1 MSEKIV
7 LIDGH
12 SILNRAFYG
21 VPDLTNSE
29 GIHTN
34 AVYGFLNILFKI
46 LDEEHPEYLTVAF
59 DVHHP
64 TFRHEMY
71 PEYKGTRKPMPQELR
86 EQVPLIQEMLE
97 AMGVCMVKQPGLEAD
112 DILGTIATQA
122 QSRGM
127 DVSLVSGDRDLLQL
141 ASDRIL
147 IRIPKTKRG
156 GTEIENYHTEQV
168 VEKYGLTPPQIIDL
182 KGLMG
187 DSSDN
192 IPGVAGVGEKT
203 AVKVL
208 SVYPTVEEAYEHLE
222 EITPKRTHDL
232 LEKGRESA
240 FLSKKLATIKT
251 DCKLDFSM
259 EQAKLPQMINEES
272 FAMVKRLEFK
282 SLLGRFS
289 AEDRKTE
296 QLEAQ
301 VTVLKTEAQV
311 RKFAAQVVKAA
322 PAVVGFYLIGDPWT
336 SRGAQKKKSR
346 KKEAAQLSFVFEETG
361 VDVAETSQ
369 EAEPEYGFHG
379 FSLSYASG
387 AQVVTGQALFSEK
400 LTGAACMPYLREM
413 LECAGRTAVLDL
425 KDMLH
430 LAQPVQEPSEH
441 RQPAVQQLFAQET
454 KQQRQ
459 WIGEHVQDLEI
470 GAYLINP
477 LKDSYMADDI
487 ARDYLDMTVLSYQE
501 SFGKETITGLLEGA
515 DDQMREKILSYA
527 AMVSYVCC
535 LAGEPQR
542 KRLEELGMDQLFT
555 EVEMPTCCALYELE
569 RVGVRAEYSVLEEM
583 SQMLQGRVEELEK
596 SIYALAGEEFNINSP
611 KQLGVI
617 LFEKMHLPGAK
628 KTKTGYSTS
637 ADILEKLKN
646 EDEIIPKILEYRQ
659 VTKLKSTY
667 ADGLPVFIEAD
678 HRIHGRF
685 NQTITAT
692 GRISSTD
699 PNLQNI
705 PIRMELGR
713 RLRKVFVPQ
722 EGCVFLD
729 ADYSQIELRVLA
741 HLSGDPGLIEAYQKG
756 QDIHRSTASKVFH
769 TPYDEVTDLQ
779 RRNAKAVNFGI
790 VYGISAFGL
799 SQDLDI
805 SRKEAQGYIDQYFAM
820 YPAIKSYLEGL
831 VESARNDGVSV
842 TMFGRRRP
850 VPELTSSNF
859 MQRSCGERVAM
870 NAPIQGT
877 AADIIKIAM
886 LRVSERLK
894 KEGLGARVVLQVHD
908 ELLVETPQEEV
919 EQVRQI
925 LQYEMEHAADLR
937 VPLQVEVEQ
946 GANWFEAH

>member
-86 EQVPLIQEMLE
+86 EQVPLIQEMLA

-203 AVKVL
+203 AIKVL

-251 DCKLDFSM
+251 DCELDFSM

-289 AEDRKTE
+289 AEDRRTE

-322 PAVVGFYLIGDPWT
+322 PDVVGFYLIGDPWT
-336 SRGAQKKKSR
+336 SRGAQKKKRR

-387 AQVVTGQALFSEK
+387 GQVVTGQALLSEK
-400 LTGAACMPYLREM
+400 LTGAVCMPYLREM

-459 WIGEHVQDLEI
+459 WISEHVQDLEI

-501 SFGKETITGLLEGA
+501 CFGKETIAGLLEGA
-515 DDQMREKILSYA
+515 DEQTQDKVLSYA

-535 LAGEPQR
+535 LAGEPQK
-542 KRLEELGMDQLFT
+542 KRLEELGMDRLFT
-555 EVEMPTCCALYELE
+555 EVEMPTCYALYELE

-596 SIYALAGEEFNINSP
+596 SIYELAGEEFNINSP

-820 YPAIKSYLEGL
+820 YPAIKSYLDGL

-859 MQRSCGERVAM
+859 MQRSFGERVAM

-894 KEGLGARVVLQVHD
+894 QEGLRARVVLQVHD

-925 LQYEMEHAADLR
+925 LQYEMEHAADLQ